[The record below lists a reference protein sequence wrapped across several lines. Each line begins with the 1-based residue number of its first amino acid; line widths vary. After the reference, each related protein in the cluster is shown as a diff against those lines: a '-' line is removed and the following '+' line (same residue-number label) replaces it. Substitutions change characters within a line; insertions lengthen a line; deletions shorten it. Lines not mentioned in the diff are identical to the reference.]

1 MDADIFD
8 YICERKIDLCAITET
23 WLRSDDDATRAEM
36 CPTGYKFLD
45 QPRTDRPGG
54 GTGLIFRDS
63 LLITKIDAGVKISF
77 EFSEWIVTSSFSRSL
92 RIVILYRP
100 PYSDQHKVTTEK
112 FLMDFSTYLETLLL
126 VKEELLI
133 VGDFNIHVDISND
146 VDAIK
151 FLDLLDSVGLQQHI
165 KKPTHV
171 HGHTLDLVI
180 TRSSAGIIQSQPN
193 VDRFF
198 SDHAFILCEL
208 QPSKPQTTVKTVYY
222 RKLGRIDKSALM
234 NDIAISSFCSDSSL
248 HDHLGTH
255 ELDSLVQKYQDTL
268 TTVID
273 QHAPIISKTLVARPK
288 VPWYNKEIDNAK
300 RQRRKAERTWRRTK
314 SPFDFDQFKS
324 KRNYAI
330 FLMNQAKRA
339 FYTEFIAENSNDQ
352 CKLFKAA
359 KTLLGKNDDLLF
371 PNHQDKT
378 KLVNDIGRFFVN
390 KIDAIRSDIDGHDL
404 DSTNVPND
412 EVVDDSCTFNSFH
425 LLSDSE
431 VLDLMH
437 KSRKKSCPL
446 DPMPT
451 PLVIDC
457 AEVLLPV
464 IKSMIN
470 SSLSSGYFPHDW
482 KQALITP
489 LAKKSGVSDFKNLR
503 PVSNLQF
510 ISKLTERAVFNQLHE
525 HLVRFD
531 LFPKLQSA
539 YRKSYSTE
547 TALLKVHNDLLMNMN
562 NQKVTL
568 LVLLDLSAAF
578 DTVDHKILLSRL
590 QSSFGIRGTALAW
603 LSSYLSNR
611 RQRIIYDGCQSEDFK
626 LRFGLQQGS
635 CLGPLLFT
643 IYSSK
648 LFHIIRNNLPD
659 VHTYADDT
667 QLYLAFSPNNTSQSQ
682 AIASM
687 EKCIDELRTWM
698 LIDKL
703 KINDDKTEFMII
715 GTKQQLE
722 KISPQNLT
730 IGKASV
736 NTVTTAKNLGTWLD
750 NHLTLKENINKTC
763 RTAYLHIHNIRHIRK
778 YLTKD
783 VTEKLVH
790 AFVIG
795 RIDYCNSILY
805 GLPEVHVNKLQRVQ
819 NSAIRLITYTP
830 RTYHITPVLKAFHW
844 LPVKYRVLF
853 KIAILTFKSIYGQ
866 SPEYLKELINIRSN
880 TQYNLRSNNGLFLT
894 FPTIKTRKTLGDR
907 AFCVAA
913 PTVWNNLPKSIR
925 KEQDFKKFK
934 SLLKTFLFKTAYN

>member
-1 MDADIFD
+1 M
-8 YICERKIDLCAITET
+8 
-23 WLRSDDDATRAEM
+23 
-36 CPTGYKFLD
+36 
-45 QPRTDRPGG
+45 
-54 GTGLIFRDS
+54 
-63 LLITKIDAGVKISF
+63 
-77 EFSEWIVTSSFSRSL
+77 
-92 RIVILYRP
+92 
-100 PYSDQHKVTTEK
+100 PYCR
-112 FLMDFSTYLETLLL
+112 
-126 VKEELLI
+126 
-133 VGDFNIHVDISND
+133 
-146 VDAIK
+146 
-151 FLDLLDSVGLQQHI
+151 HI
-165 KKPTHV
+165 
-171 HGHTLDLVI
+171 
-180 TRSSAGIIQSQPN
+180 A
-193 VDRFF
+193 
-198 SDHAFILCEL
+198 
-208 QPSKPQTTVKTVYY
+208 
-222 RKLGRIDKSALM
+222 
-234 NDIAISSFCSDSSL
+234 
-248 HDHLGTH
+248 
-255 ELDSLVQKYQDTL
+255 
-268 TTVID
+268 
-273 QHAPIISKTLVARPK
+273 
-288 VPWYNKEIDNAK
+288 
-300 RQRRKAERTWRRTK
+300 
-314 SPFDFDQFKS
+314 
-324 KRNYAI
+324 
-330 FLMNQAKRA
+330 
-339 FYTEFIAENSNDQ
+339 
-352 CKLFKAA
+352 
-359 KTLLGKNDDLLF
+359 
-371 PNHQDKT
+371 
-378 KLVNDIGRFFVN
+378 
-390 KIDAIRSDIDGHDL
+390 
-404 DSTNVPND
+404 
-412 EVVDDSCTFNSFH
+412 
-425 LLSDSE
+425 
-431 VLDLMH
+431 
-437 KSRKKSCPL
+437 
-446 DPMPT
+446 
-451 PLVIDC
+451 
-457 AEVLLPV
+457 
-464 IKSMIN
+464 
-470 SSLSSGYFPHDW
+470 LSSGYFPRDW

-510 ISKLTERAVFNQLHE
+510 ISKLTERVAFNQLHD

-547 TALLKVHNDLLMNMN
+547 TALLKVHNHLLMNMN

-603 LSSYLSNR
+603 LSSYLSDR

-667 QLYLAFSPNNTSQSQ
+667 QLYLAFSPNNTSQLQ

-722 KISPQNLT
+722 KLSPQNLT
-730 IGKASV
+730 IGKA
-736 NTVTTAKNLGTWLD
+736 TVTTVSTAKNLGTWLD
-750 NHLTLKENINKTC
+750 NHLTLQENINKTC
-763 RTAYLHIHNIRHIRK
+763 KAAYLHIHNIRRIRK
-778 YLTKD
+778 YLTRD

-819 NSAIRLITYTP
+819 NSAARLITYTP
-830 RTYHITPVLKAFHW
+830 RTYHITPVLKTFHW
-844 LPVKYRVLF
+844 LPVKHRVLF

-866 SPEYLKELINIRSN
+866 SPEYLRELINIRSN

-913 PTVWNNLPKSIR
+913 PTAWNNLPESIR